1 MNADTWTDRDDLAR
15 RVDAVEAL
23 VQRWKDAEERKSR
36 KAGARIAV
44 AVASSMWTLVLIG
57 LWRVIA

>member
-23 VQRWKDAEERKSR
+23 VTRWKDAEERKSR
-36 KAGARIAV
+36 EAGVRIAI
-44 AVASSMWTLVLIG
+44 ALASSVWTF
-57 LWRVIA
+57 VIFAAVWALS